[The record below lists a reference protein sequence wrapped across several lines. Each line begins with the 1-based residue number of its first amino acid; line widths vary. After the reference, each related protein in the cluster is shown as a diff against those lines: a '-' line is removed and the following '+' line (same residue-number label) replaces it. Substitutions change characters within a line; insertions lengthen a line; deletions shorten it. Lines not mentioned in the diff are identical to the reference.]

1 MFSRGSRQIQLEY
14 SRLSNETKKLQRTVG
29 DVADFK
35 AASDELERLS
45 RTSGAS
51 TQEIRAQERALNRLS
66 RRLNSAG
73 VDTADLINE
82 QARLERQL
90 NDTSRSAARA
100 NTISASMTG
109 AAGAAIGGG
118 GIATAI
124 AAAGMNMNRQEAVA
138 AAQTGKSVEEIQ
150 SSRND
155 RLNIQ
160 KETGADSAIVLANMI
175 QAEQSGAKDD
185 DILELTRTTSQ
196 LGAIF
201 TQWQPQEIMAAQMRM
216 MQSFDVSAKQ
226 AADILTVTAQKSG
239 DDRDDLLDTFSE
251 YSALMADKGIP
262 LESIAAQFIAGKQAG
277 SWDYDRIADS
287 MKEMLQARI
296 TDPTEFAKLVG
307 EGKKAG
313 SIDELIKDKG
323 TALELK
329 NALFELRKGL
339 NSGENIESSYAN
351 VMKQLSG
358 LYNSDNPK
366 IKKAARNI
374 AEGVGGSMMAENLG
388 ARPIEAMSKAA
399 SDPTAILGDIK
410 DATKKAIDVAITPS
424 QQLANSLTVNA
435 QAAATAAAK
444 LEYLAAEPIDTVSNA
459 LFGLAANMN
468 DSVGLA
474 GTASVGAIIAGAIAT
489 GLGGKLVMGA
499 GRRVLGSLATTAP
512 IASTATQGLSRINTP
527 PAAGYLSRLTQGLSR
542 INTPPATGYLSQLT
556 QGASKYIK
564 PLSIAVTG
572 ASLAKSVY
580 DGDNEQTASLTGNV
594 AGGLAGMKAGAM
606 IGAFGGPL
614 GVAIGGAVG
623 GIAGSLIGE
632 EVFSGIY
639 DFFSGKDDPEIDKE
653 IEKSAEI
660 AQTIN
665 TSERIKSET
674 VPPPI
679 FELSISAPIT
689 VESGAIVPD
698 DFEQQVMSALRN
710 ASPELIAQLSQTIHQ
725 VIMV

>member
-45 RTSGAS
+45 RSSGAS

-100 NTISASMTG
+100 NTISSSMTG

-150 SSRND
+150 SSRNA
-155 RLNIQ
+155 RLDIQ
-160 KETGADSAIVLANMI
+160 KETGADSAIVLANII

-323 TALELK
+323 TAFELK

-410 DATKKAIDVAITPS
+410 DATKNAIDVAITPS

-527 PAAGYLSRLTQGLSR
+527 PAAGYLSRLTQG
-542 INTPPATGYLSQLT
+542 AG
-556 QGASKYIK
+556 KVIK
-564 PLSIAVTG
+564 PLAIVATG

-580 DGDNEQTASLTGNV
+580 DGDNEQTASLTGNI

-606 IGAFGGPL
+606 MGAFGGPL

-639 DFFSGKDDPEIDKE
+639 DFFSDKDDPEIDKE
-653 IEKSAEI
+653 IEKSTEI

-674 VPPPI
+674 VPLPV

-689 VESGAIVPD
+689 IESGAIVPD
-698 DFEQQVMSALRN
+698 DFEQQVMNALRN
-710 ASPELIAQLSQTIHQ
+710 ASPELITQLSQTIHQ